1 MSVGGAEFRVTLPP
15 TLSGDEARLLLLAVK
30 LYEVGRAS
38 LGQSAKIAEVSVR
51 TFIEMLGKQHIAVV
65 DYPADELA
73 REVDG

>member
-1 MSVGGAEFRVTLPP
+1 MSVGGAELRITLPP
-15 TLSGDEARLLLLAVK
+15 TLSGDEARVLLAVK

-38 LGQSAKIAEVSVR
+38 LGQSAEIAEVSVR